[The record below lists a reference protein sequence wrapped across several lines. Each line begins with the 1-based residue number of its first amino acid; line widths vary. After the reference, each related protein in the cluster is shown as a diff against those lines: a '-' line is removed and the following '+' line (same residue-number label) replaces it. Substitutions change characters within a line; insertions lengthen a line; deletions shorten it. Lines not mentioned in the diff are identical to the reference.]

1 MLKTLAIIY
10 IATSLLATLFLARSP
25 HFDRTQKAF
34 QAAVVWV
41 LPILGAVIISVFHSV
56 VYRNMRTRLQ
66 PDRPNPNRRDDIADH
81 TMFD

>member
-1 MLKTLAIIY
+1 MLKTLAITY
-10 IATSLLATLFLARSP
+10 IATSVLATLFLMRSP
-25 HFDRTQKAF
+25 HFDRTQKVF

-66 PDRPNPNRRDDIADH
+66 PDRPNPNRKDHIADH
-81 TMFD
+81 TMLD